1 MNAITDWENG
11 NPLDSRLWLERPR
24 SSLPMTARAY
34 ATMIMEDL
42 RRAGMDIPLTTLQ
55 GYTTQDTVTAIVETA
70 MQKAVETHRE
80 TRWWKR
86 LERRLTHREW
96 P

>member
-1 MNAITDWENG
+1 MNAITDWEAG
-11 NPLDSRLWLERPR
+11 NPLDSRLWMERPR
-24 SSLPMTARAY
+24 SYLPMTARAY
-34 ATMIMEDL
+34 ATMIMEDM
-42 RRAGMDIPLTTLQ
+42 RRAGMEVPLVTLQ
-55 GYTTQDTVTAIVETA
+55 GFTTQDTITFIVETA

-86 LERRLTHREW
+86 LERRLTRRDW

>member
-1 MNAITDWENG
+1 MSAISDWQSG
-11 NPLDSRLWLERPR
+11 NELDSRLWLERPR

-34 ATMIMEDL
+34 ATMIMEDM
-42 RRAGMDIPLTTLQ
+42 RRAGMEVPLATLQ
-55 GYTTQDTVTAIVETA
+55 GYTTQDTITAIVETA
-70 MQKAVETHRE
+70 MKKAVETHRE

-86 LERRLTHREW
+86 LERRLTRREW